1 MKRDRMSLSRTEPPA
16 RRPARPQDEMALAAL
31 VSRVLDRGVV
41 VSGEVV
47 IGVAGVDLLYL
58 GLDLV
63 LTSVETLER
72 SRSHG
77 ASAAPGTTHS

>member
-1 MKRDRMSLSRTEPPA
+1 MDRITRAPVERRRSAAPA
-16 RRPARPQDEMALAAL
+16 DEEMALAAL

-41 VSGEVV
+41 VTGEVV

-63 LTSVETLER
+63 LSSVETLQR
-72 SRSHG
+72 
-77 ASAAPGTTHS
+77 AAARPPAGPFGETAG

>member
-1 MKRDRMSLSRTEPPA
+1 MPDRMSLSTTEPHGG
-16 RRPARPQDEMALAAL
+16 RSLRPEDEMALAAL

-63 LTSVETLER
+63 LASVETLER
-72 SRSHG
+72 SRAELG
-77 ASAAPGTTHS
+77 AAAAGNAST